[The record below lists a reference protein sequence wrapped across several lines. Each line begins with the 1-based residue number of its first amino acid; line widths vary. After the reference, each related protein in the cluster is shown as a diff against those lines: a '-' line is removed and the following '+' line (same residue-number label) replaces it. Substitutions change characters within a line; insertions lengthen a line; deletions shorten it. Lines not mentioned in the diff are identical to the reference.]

1 MKKFLS
7 ILAALLIVS
16 IVSAQSTSPRWGS
29 GPPTNDNT
37 GRVLTYSYGRTLIT
51 SSATAV
57 LYQKPNAFVTILKI
71 DSLRHALTDS
81 LSITNAYVGDQV
93 EFVFAADS
101 LVAGRVVTFGNHIKS
116 AGTLTVTKN
125 KKATACFIFD
135 GVAWVEIRRAIMTN

>member
-1 MKKFLS
+1 MKNLFLS
-7 ILAALLIVS
+7 IAIFAVTLL
-16 IVSAQSTSPRWGS
+16 SAQSTSPRWGG

-37 GRVLTYSYGRTLIT
+37 GRVLTYSFAKTIANT
-51 SSATAV
+51 SAV
-57 LYQKPNAFVTILKI
+57 LYQQPNAFVTILKI

-81 LSITNAYVGDQV
+81 LSIKNAYVGDQV

-101 LVAGRVVTFGNHIKS
+101 LAAGRVVTFGSHIKS
-116 AGTLTVTKN
+116 TGTLTVTKN